1 MHINCNGVEI
11 EVIKKPIKNL
21 HLRVYP
27 PLGRITV
34 SAPLRVSVARIREFV
49 TAHLDWI
56 DKQQRKIRAQ
66 QIASQLALT
75 EQVHYYRGNGYA
87 LQVEEHHA
95 VAGVVLSADSIVLQV
110 PPWLEVGQHKYIL
123 EQWYR
128 RQLLALLAPLISHW
142 EQQLQVSVVK
152 FSVRQMKTRWGSCT
166 PVRRTLRFN
175 LELVKRSPACLEY
188 VVVHELVHLLEPSHN
203 KRFSAFM
210 DRFLPHLRECRAE
223 LNSTPSAHEC

>member
-1 MHINCNGVEI
+1 MEI

-27 PLGRITV
+27 PLGQVKI
-34 SAPLRVSVARIREFV
+34 SAPLRVSLTHIREFV

-56 DKQQRKIRAQ
+56 DQQQQKIRAQ
-66 QIASQLALT
+66 QIDPQLALT
-75 EQVHYYRGNGYA
+75 EQTHYYRGSGYA

-95 VAGVVLSADSIVLQV
+95 VVGVVLRADSIILQV
-110 PPWLEVGQHKYIL
+110 PPRLDAGQHKYIL
-123 EQWYR
+123 EQWYH
-128 RQLLALLAPLISHW
+128 RQLLALLAPLIGHW

-166 PVRRTLRFN
+166 PGRRTLRFN

-203 KRFSAFM
+203 KRFRAFM
-210 DRFLPHLRECRAE
+210 DKFLPQWRECRAE
-223 LNSTPSAHEC
+223 LNSTPRKHEC